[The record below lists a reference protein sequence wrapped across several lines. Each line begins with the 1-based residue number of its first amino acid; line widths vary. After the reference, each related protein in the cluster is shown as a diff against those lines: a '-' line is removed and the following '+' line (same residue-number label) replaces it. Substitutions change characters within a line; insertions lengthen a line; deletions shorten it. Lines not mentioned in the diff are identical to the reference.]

1 MALSSTKRAL
11 IVVAVLVCVVA
22 AGSAIYLYRSSR
34 SLPAPSG
41 SKGPAP
47 TLLDLLPANAPAIA
61 YIDVAALRKLQNSPL
76 TGLLGLTG
84 TATPETHS
92 EGIDRDYAQFMRDT
106 GFDYSRDL
114 DQTAIAFWPHE
125 LTPAANDAG
134 ANPSL
139 AIADGRFDQQKIIAY
154 ALRVGGRSET
164 VGKGKR
170 YIVPGKPDVAFEF
183 LSPTRIAIASG
194 KHPEDLLNL
203 SKGASGGSDQKANAG
218 SDPTVRTRVQRVAG
232 APIFGV
238 ATTNQLPADFYA
250 SFKNSPQLES
260 IVRSIQSLSLS
271 GQPEGNVIHL
281 ALDAECTSMT
291 KAIELSALLDT
302 FRVLGSMSL
311 SDPKTREQMQMT
323 REEAAFVEALLKEAK
338 LSHQERWVRISL
350 DLTPPMLG
358 EPAHRPSAHK
368 RRHASPERDH

>member
-11 IVVAVLVCVVA
+11 IAVAVLVCVVA
-22 AGSAIYLYRSSR
+22 AGIGIYLYHSSR
-34 SLPAPSG
+34 PLPAPSV

-61 YIDVAALRKLQNSPL
+61 YIDVAALRKLPNSPL
-76 TGLLGLTG
+76 TGLLGLTE
-84 TATPETHS
+84 TTTPERHS
-92 EGIDRDYAQFMRDT
+92 EGIDRDYAQFVRDT

-114 DQTAIAFWPHE
+114 NKAAIAFWPHE

-139 AIADGRFDQQKIIAY
+139 AIADGRFDQQKIVAY

-164 VGKGKR
+164 IGTEKH

-194 KHPEDLLNL
+194 NRAEDLLDMP
-203 SKGASGGSDQKANAG
+203 GATKPAS
-218 SDPTVRTRVQRVAG
+218 SDPSIQARIQRVAG
-232 APIFGV
+232 APMFGV
-238 ATTNQLPADFYA
+238 ANTSQLPSDFYA

-271 GQPEGNVIHL
+271 GQPGGDTIHL
-281 ALDAECTSMT
+281 ALDAECSSMT

-311 SDPKTREQMQMT
+311 SDPKTQQQMQLTREQ
-323 REEAAFVEALLKEAK
+323 AAFIQALIQQAK

-350 DLTPPMLG
+350 NVTPAMLG
-358 EPAHRPSAHK
+358 EPSHQRRTKRSRRGSSERPH
-368 RRHASPERDH
+368 